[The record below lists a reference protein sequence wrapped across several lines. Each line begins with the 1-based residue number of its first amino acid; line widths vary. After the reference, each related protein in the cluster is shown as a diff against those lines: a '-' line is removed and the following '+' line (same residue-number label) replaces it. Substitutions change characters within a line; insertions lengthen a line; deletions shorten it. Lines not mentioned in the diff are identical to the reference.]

1 MMKMMTM
8 PGILAG
14 ACVSGGR
21 AAPLL
26 LEIRRSRAQEE
37 ETRDEDTAEDAARL
51 LRDREG
57 SWDPPDH
64 LIRAC
69 VSFPLPVALFLQL

>member
-8 PGILAG
+8 PGLLAG

-37 ETRDEDTAEDAARL
+37 ETRDEDTAETKRPAQRV
-51 LRDREG
+51 LRGRR
-57 SWDPPDH
+57 SSRRS
-64 LIRAC
+64 RA
-69 VSFPLPVALFLQL
+69 SGRGAPTP

>member
-8 PGILAG
+8 PGLLAG

-37 ETRDEDTAEDAARL
+37 ETRDEDTAETKLPAQRV
-51 LRDREG
+51 LRGRRSSRRSHASG
-57 SWDPPDH
+57 RGAPTP
-64 LIRAC
+64 
-69 VSFPLPVALFLQL
+69 